1 MSEVLVLVDHVDGKV
16 TKPTLELLAIARR
29 LGEPS
34 AVFIGE
40 AGDAAE
46 TLGKF
51 GAEKVYTV
59 ADSDIKDYLVAPKA
73 EVLAQLVEK
82 TSPAAVL
89 VPSTGEGKEI
99 AARLAVKTESGLI
112 TDAVDV
118 AADGTTTQSV
128 FAGNYTVTAKV
139 TKGTP
144 IITVKPNSAA
154 PEEVGAA
161 GTQGG
166 MQPQMLESIDKAKQ
180 DPSDFE
186 AQLKAAE
193 AYYQIERFD
202 EAIMYLTNANKLKPD
217 DRDVIVHLGNANFDA
232 DKYDEAQKWYL
243 AALEK
248 KPDDVNVRTDLG
260 LTYVFKEPADYDKA
274 ITEFNKALETD
285 PNHIQTLQN
294 LTVAYT
300 KKGDAAKAKET
311 LAKLETADP
320 QNVALARL
328 KTDIETLSVPK

>member
-1 MSEVLVLVDHVDGKV
+1 MSKDNILFAVVGLLTGLIVGFIVANSLNERGAA
-16 TKPTLELLAIARR
+16 PTSVPA
-29 LGEPS
+29 
-34 AVFIGE
+34 
-40 AGDAAE
+40 AGDMRMNSNMPP
-46 TLGKF
+46 GHP
-51 GAEKVYTV
+51 
-59 ADSDIKDYLVAPKA
+59 DI
-73 EVLAQLVEK
+73 
-82 TSPAAVL
+82 
-89 VPSTGEGKEI
+89 
-99 AARLAVKTESGLI
+99 
-112 TDAVDV
+112 
-118 AADGTTTQSV
+118 
-128 FAGNYTVTAKV
+128 
-139 TKGTP
+139 
-144 IITVKPNSAA
+144 
-154 PEEVGAA
+154 GAA

-232 DKYDEAQKWYL
+232 NKYDEAQKWYL